1 METRC
6 AESLKDE
13 FTHPKMSRSGTI
25 QRERLDSELEGI
37 ARHTYQVV
45 GHLVKSTYGQWE
57 LEFLPD
63 QNPEQELFRWLAI
76 SDAFEVAVDERPDL
90 DEKAILGDLIHVA
103 VGGPS
108 RYGLKETYLAVNH
121 RWTFSAELAL
131 A

>member
-1 METRC
+1 MRLTE
-6 AESLKDE
+6 AKDE

-45 GHLVKSTYGQWE
+45 GRLVKSTYSQWE
-57 LEFLPD
+57 LEFLRD

-108 RYGLKETYLAVNH
+108 RYGLKKTYLAVND